1 MGGLNLKETESVSP
15 LFLLNYS
22 KLKYRTDFKFSQSFW
37 WEFNVRTMKKK
48 IIPESVCCCGPF
60 WIGRVDLK
68 SRIL

>member
-37 WEFNVRTMKKK
+37 WEFSVSTMKKK
-48 IIPESVCCCGPF
+48 IFHRVFFFAMVHFGLEE
-60 WIGRVDLK
+60 WI
-68 SRIL
+68 